1 MEKCSA
7 LQITHL
13 VFQLGYERVF
23 HLTLLLKLR
32 YLLLLIVVN
41 LFLLFGGL
49 LQSQLPGRLLH
60 LMILVGFKRG
70 VQFRV
75 QRIALLLE
83 LFICFGQLI
92 YLSFILSD
100 LLLQTF

>member
-1 MEKCSA
+1 MEKCST

-13 VFQLGYERVF
+13 IFQLGYERVF
-23 HLTLLLKLR
+23 HLILILKLR

-49 LQSQLPGRLLH
+49 LQSQLPSCLLH
-60 LMILVGFKRG
+60 LMILIGFKRG

-75 QRIALLLE
+75 QGIALLLE
-83 LFICFGQLI
+83 LFIGFSQLI
-92 YLSFILSD
+92 YLSFVFCD